1 MKTKKINITE
11 NVRGY
16 KNISLKLD
24 TYSKLFDLSQKV
36 FGVPI
41 SIAKT
46 VEFLADNYV
55 NGAQANNHV
64 PSNYNVVIPQYL
76 PKQIKR
82 IGRKW
87 KFLI

>member
-1 MKTKKINITE
+1 MKTKKINAVET
-11 NVRGY
+11 VRGY

-46 VEFLADNYV
+46 VEFLADNYT
-55 NGAQANNHV
+55 NGARVNNHV
-64 PSNYNVVIPQYL
+64 PSNYNVVVPQYL
-76 PKQIKR
+76 PKPIKK
-82 IGRKW
+82 IGVK
-87 KFLI
+87 K

>member
-1 MKTKKINITE
+1 MKTKKINIME

-46 VEFLADNYV
+46 VEFLADNYINSAGV
-55 NGAQANNHV
+55 NNHV
-64 PSNYNVVIPQYL
+64 PSNYNVIIPQYL
-76 PKQIKR
+76 PKQIKK
-82 IGRKW
+82 IGVK
-87 KFLI
+87 K

>member
-24 TYSKLFDLSQKV
+24 TYSKLFDLSQRV
-36 FGVPI
+36 FGVPL

-76 PKQIKR
+76 PKQIKK
-82 IGRKW
+82 IWRK
-87 KFLI
+87 

>member
-1 MKTKKINITE
+1 MKTKKINIIE

-46 VEFLADNYV
+46 VEFLADNYT
-55 NGAQANNHV
+55 NGAGVNNHV

-76 PKQIKR
+76 PKQVKR
-82 IGRKW
+82 ITK
-87 KFLI
+87 K

>member
-1 MKTKKINITE
+1 MKTKKINIME

-64 PSNYNVVIPQYL
+64 PSKYNVVIPQYL
-76 PKQIKR
+76 PQQIKR
-82 IGRKW
+82 IAK
-87 KFLI
+87 K

>member
-24 TYSKLFDLSQKV
+24 TYSKLFDLSQRV

-55 NGAQANNHV
+55 NGAGVNNHV

-76 PKQIKR
+76 PKQVKR
-82 IGRKW
+82 ISK
-87 KFLI
+87 K

>member
-1 MKTKKINITE
+1 MKTKKINVME

-76 PKQIKR
+76 PQQIKR
-82 IGRKW
+82 IAK
-87 KFLI
+87 K

>member
-76 PKQIKR
+76 PKQVKR
-82 IGRKW
+82 IGVK
-87 KFLI
+87 K

>member
-1 MKTKKINITE
+1 MKTKKINAVE

-46 VEFLADNYV
+46 VEFLADNYT
-55 NGAQANNHV
+55 NGAGVNNHV

-76 PKQIKR
+76 PKQVKK
-82 IGRKW
+82 IGRK
-87 KFLI
+87 

>member
-1 MKTKKINITE
+1 MKTKKINAVET
-11 NVRGY
+11 VRGY

-46 VEFLADNYV
+46 VEFLADNYT
-55 NGAQANNHV
+55 NGARVNNHV
-64 PSNYNVVIPQYL
+64 PSNYNVVVPQYL
-76 PKQIKR
+76 PTPTKK
-82 IGRKW
+82 IGVK
-87 KFLI
+87 K

>member
-1 MKTKKINITE
+1 MKTKKINIVE

-46 VEFLADNYV
+46 VEFLADNYT
-55 NGAQANNHV
+55 NGAGVNNHV

-76 PKQIKR
+76 PKQVKR
-82 IGRKW
+82 IAK
-87 KFLI
+87 K

>member
-1 MKTKKINITE
+1 
-11 NVRGY
+11 
-16 KNISLKLD
+16 
-24 TYSKLFDLSQKV
+24 
-36 FGVPI
+36 VPI

-55 NGAQANNHV
+55 NGAQVNNQV

-82 IGRKW
+82 IGRK
-87 KFLI
+87 

>member
-1 MKTKKINITE
+1 MKTKKINIVE

-55 NGAQANNHV
+55 NGAGVNNHV
-64 PSNYNVVIPQYL
+64 PNNYNVVIPQYL
-76 PKQIKR
+76 PKQVKR
-82 IGRKW
+82 IGVK
-87 KFLI
+87 K

>member
-1 MKTKKINITE
+1 MKTKKINIME

-24 TYSKLFDLSQKV
+24 TYSKLFDLSQNV

-46 VEFLADNYV
+46 VEFLADNYT
-55 NGAQANNHV
+55 NGAGVNNHV

-76 PKQIKR
+76 PKQVKR
-82 IGRKW
+82 ISK
-87 KFLI
+87 K

>member
-1 MKTKKINITE
+1 MKTKKINVME

-24 TYSKLFDLSQKV
+24 TYSKLFDLSQRV

-76 PKQIKR
+76 PKQVKK
-82 IGRKW
+82 IGVK
-87 KFLI
+87 K

>member
-1 MKTKKINITE
+1 MKTKKINVVE

-24 TYSKLFDLSQKV
+24 TYSKLFDLSQRV

-76 PKQIKR
+76 PPQVKK
-82 IGRKW
+82 IGRK
-87 KFLI
+87 

>member
-55 NGAQANNHV
+55 NGAQVNNHV
-64 PSNYNVVIPQYL
+64 PSNYNGINVVLAISSITPVFSSF
-76 PKQIKR
+76 R
-82 IGRKW
+82 A
-87 KFLI
+87 